1 MKVAMALPKLKMLIC
16 VMVFA
21 IATSFRIPISRS
33 YKHTELFSSRR
44 ALSPSATEND
54 LAYEYWMDMNDMI
67 PPTAPAFLTKEG
79 CINKFQNLVVATGN
93 IDGAL
98 AMLKNDPG
106 VLRFRE
112 ETIVE
117 SYAAWKRKFDGDET
131 KTLELCIRAPM
142 ILALKAKVVDATKES
157 DVAQTI
163 FFSYFAVAF
172 RGPTKFLQ
180 MLIKPL
186 VK

>member
-1 MKVAMALPKLKMLIC
+1 MKPLVTVPMLQMLIC
-16 VMVFA
+16 VTVFA
-21 IATSFRIPISRS
+21 LATSFRIPIARP
-33 YKHTELFSSRR
+33 YKYTELFSTRG

-79 CINKFQNLVVATGN
+79 CIKKFQNLVEATGN
-93 IDGAL
+93 INGAL

-112 ETIVE
+112 ETVVE
-117 SYAAWKRKFDGDET
+117 SYAAWKRKFDGDES

-172 RGPTKFLQ
+172 RGPTKLLQ